1 MSEIPASEGERER
14 EREKE
19 RATERARELS
29 SERRRRRRRRGEIIL
44 QQIDLLLKIVRRFSK
59 QSCEKTS
66 KNIAEKSENLGSGL
80 GTSRRFK
87 HGGNCSCFPRS
98 FRKYHFE
105 TGLFSAEVGE
115 LLLRVLLVKESSS
128 ASAPPTGFQGRKKDP
143 PHGCCFFFF
152 FFFNGARFC
161 CSSCSGFFP
170 DSSAELEKP
179 KHQEV

>member
-1 MSEIPASEGERER
+1 
-14 EREKE
+14 
-19 RATERARELS
+19 LS
-29 SERRRRRRRRGEIIL
+29 SERRRRRGEIIL

-98 FRKYHFE
+98 FRKYYLE
-105 TGLFSAEVGE
+105 TGLFSADVGE
-115 LLLRVLLVKESSS
+115 LLLRVLLVTESSS
-128 ASAPPTGFQGRKKDP
+128 ASAPPTGFQGRKTDP
-143 PHGCCFFFF
+143 PHGCCCFFF

-170 DSSAELEKP
+170 DTSAELEKP